1 MASCVPAGHC
11 ESSMGACTSSE
22 PAAMTASAAA
32 TRMRRVVT
40 GVVDVDDG
48 NLVSCLTPTIAR
60 KSGLSGCVADWMAM
74 LVLKRRAALS
84 SEGSVL
90 KVRSDFGKANRL
102 VKNSATFRCNA
113 HDRRHGLVGIVD
125 ATSGGSTPLAAPH
138 AGSHALAFALL
149 RQCGLCHLHQ
159 REQQG
164 RSDPEARYL
173 SRLQPTECVDG
184 GCASVVD

>member
-125 ATSGGSTPLAAPH
+125 ATSGGSTPLAAPTPGH
-138 AGSHALAFALL
+138 TRWRLLFCDSVDFATSISGSSRVARTPKPGICLAFSPPSALTA
-149 RQCGLCHLHQ
+149 
-159 REQQG
+159 
-164 RSDPEARYL
+164 DAPA
-173 SRLQPTECVDG
+173 
-184 GCASVVD
+184 